1 MQIQP
6 IGFIGAGNMTRSIIG
21 GLVASGYSPELI
33 VASNPSMEKLLA
45 LQDEFGI
52 HITTDN
58 DAVLAFADIV
68 VMAVKPQ
75 IMADVLAALDS
86 ELIGDDKVFLSIA
99 AGINVSRLMEMQPAA
114 TRWVRAMPN
123 TPSAIGKGMTG
134 LFAGANVSEDE
145 RENCGELL
153 KAVGE
158 IIWVGEEAKI
168 DAVIAAAGSSPAYFF
183 LFLEAMQ
190 AEAQNMGFN
199 QRQARELVQQ
209 AMLGAAHMVIENPD
223 LELSQLRQNVT
234 SKGGTTAQ
242 AVDTFQQ
249 GGLSSLVSNA
259 MQAAVT
265 RAKQMSEQF

>member
-1 MQIQP
+1 
-6 IGFIGAGNMTRSIIG
+6 
-21 GLVASGYSPELI
+21 
-33 VASNPSMEKLLA
+33 
-45 LQDEFGI
+45 
-52 HITTDN
+52 
-58 DAVLAFADIV
+58 
-68 VMAVKPQ
+68 
-75 IMADVLAALDS
+75 
-86 ELIGDDKVFLSIA
+86 
-99 AGINVSRLMEMQPAA
+99 
-114 TRWVRAMPN
+114 
-123 TPSAIGKGMTG
+123 
-134 LFAGANVSEDE
+134 
-145 RENCGELL
+145 
-153 KAVGE
+153 
-158 IIWVGEEAKI
+158 
-168 DAVIAAAGSSPAYFF
+168 
-183 LFLEAMQ
+183 MQ